1 MKGDGHGDQRLV
13 AFVTLGLVAFG
24 LVMVYSATSASAAI
38 GNGDPMSFLKR
49 QAVYALIGLALMTIA
64 SRFDYHRLR
73 YLAPPLLLAALVLCT
88 AVLVLG
94 PAINGARRWFLIGPA
109 SFQPSE
115 LAKIALCLFAAAY
128 LARRR
133 APRTFGELVKP
144 LGLLTVVFSGLIV
157 VEPDLGTTI
166 TICGMMLAIL
176 LVAGVPIRLLAI
188 ASILALGMGLLAI
201 YIEPYRRA
209 RVFSFL
215 DPWSDAQGAGFQIV
229 QATIGIGSGGVT
241 GAGLGEGV
249 GKISYLPEAHTDM
262 IFAVIGEE
270 LGLIG
275 VTLVIC
281 AFAVLAWRGSASRCA
296 ARIHSGSSWPPV
308 SRRSSAGRPRSTS
321 PPRSA
326 SHPSPESRCR
336 SSPTAG
342 PASWFS
348 SPRWAFSLTSPSME
362 GSSRLRCV
370 IAAGG
375 TAGHVRPAL
384 AVAEALRARGVAV
397 TFAGSPDRV
406 ESQLVPE
413 AGFELDT
420 FAVSGLPSR
429 IGLGLVRSLSQAVR
443 APFACGRILA
453 RRRPDVVLG
462 GGGYVAGPMVLA
474 ARLRGIPAALTE
486 ADAHLG
492 LANRLAAPFALRV
505 FLAYGIPGR
514 EGRKYRVVGRPIPA
528 AHLGAGKVEG
538 RAHFGLPPEAP
549 VLAVFGGL
557 AGAQALNEFAVEAF
571 GEHGPAVLHVS
582 GERDYDAVRPRV
594 HRGDYVLVP
603 STDHFGAALA
613 AADLAI
619 SRAGGTVWE
628 LAAAGTPAILVPY
641 PHATADHQTS
651 NAQHFARGGGAIV
664 VDQSEL
670 TRLPALAEELLA
682 DPARLAR
689 MRQAMLALAEP
700 DAAEVVADELI
711 ALAEARR

>member
-1 MKGDGHGDQRLV
+1 M
-13 AFVTLGLVAFG
+13 
-24 LVMVYSATSASAAI
+24 
-38 GNGDPMSFLKR
+38 
-49 QAVYALIGLALMTIA
+49 
-64 SRFDYHRLR
+64 
-73 YLAPPLLLAALVLCT
+73 
-88 AVLVLG
+88 
-94 PAINGARRWFLIGPA
+94 
-109 SFQPSE
+109 
-115 LAKIALCLFAAAY
+115 
-128 LARRR
+128 
-133 APRTFGELVKP
+133 
-144 LGLLTVVFSGLIV
+144 
-157 VEPDLGTTI
+157 
-166 TICGMMLAIL
+166 
-176 LVAGVPIRLLAI
+176 
-188 ASILALGMGLLAI
+188 
-201 YIEPYRRA
+201 
-209 RVFSFL
+209 
-215 DPWSDAQGAGFQIV
+215 
-229 QATIGIGSGGVT
+229 
-241 GAGLGEGV
+241 
-249 GKISYLPEAHTDM
+249 
-262 IFAVIGEE
+262 
-270 LGLIG
+270 
-275 VTLVIC
+275 
-281 AFAVLAWRGSASRCA
+281 
-296 ARIHSGSSWPPV
+296 
-308 SRRSSAGRPRSTS
+308 
-321 PPRSA
+321 
-326 SHPSPESRCR
+326 
-336 SSPTAG
+336 
-342 PASWFS
+342 
-348 SPRWAFSLTSPSME
+348 
-362 GSSRLRCV
+362 
-370 IAAGG
+370 
-375 TAGHVRPAL
+375 
-384 AVAEALRARGVAV
+384 

-420 FAVSGLPSR
+420 FAVSGFPRR

-492 LANRLAAPFALRV
+492 LANRLAAPFARRV
-505 FLAYGIPGR
+505 FLAYAIPGR

-538 RAHFGLPPEAP
+538 RALFGLPPEAP

-670 TRLPALAEELLA
+670 ARVPALAEELLA

-689 MRQAMLALAEP
+689 MREAMLALAEP